1 MDISYSHEYIFKTL
15 QNFWDVERLSVRSFV
30 REGVYTG
37 LALWCLSKA
46 QLGFELASEDWGLI
60 F

>member
-1 MDISYSHEYIFKTL
+1 MNIFFKKL
-15 QNFWDVERLSVRSFV
+15 QNFCNVERLSVCSFV

-37 LALWCLSKA
+37 LTLWCVSKA

>member
-1 MDISYSHEYIFKTL
+1 MNIFLKIL
-15 QNFWDVERLSVRSFV
+15 HNFCNVERLSVCSFV
-30 REGVYTG
+30 REGVYIG
-37 LALWCLSKA
+37 LVLWCVSKA